1 MFTVDTAEF
10 VAAIKR
16 VIPHT
21 AKPNLGVPVL
31 EAVRLTIV
39 GDSLV
44 LSATDRYTMIECRVR
59 LRDDATACHHPFD
72 ALILAGALK
81 SLIPM
86 IKARN
91 VTEVVPGEGA
101 TVFDGV
107 RLEHRD
113 GDFPAVGHIWPAAL
127 HPINAESLGLGVEH
141 VKKLGALRVSARDR
155 DPILFY
161 GSDEVTDPEAGGRK
175 PVVVLYGEDTRVLV
189 MPVSRVG
196 SSAVDNWSAW
206 DAVPAPAAYRE
217 AVESRE
223 SAA

>member
-1 MFTVDTAEF
+1 MFAVDTAEF

-16 VIPHT
+16 AVPHT
-21 AKPNLGVPVL
+21 AKSNQNTPVL
-31 EAVRLTIV
+31 EAVRLTTV
-39 GDSLV
+39 GDHLV

-59 LRDDATACHHPFD
+59 LRDDATALRPPFD
-72 ALILAGALK
+72 VLIPAAALK

-91 VTEVVPGEGA
+91 ITEVVPGEGA

-107 RLEHRD
+107 RLEHQS
-113 GDFPAVGHIWPAAL
+113 GDFPATGRLWPAAL
-127 HPINAESLGLGVEH
+127 HPVNASALGLGVEN
-141 VKKLGALRVSARDR
+141 VKKLAALRVSARDTA
-155 DPILFY
+155 PILFY
-161 GSDEVTDPEAGGRK
+161 GSAEVTDPDAGVRK
-175 PVVVLYGEDTRVLV
+175 PVVALYGEDTRVLI

-223 SAA
+223 SVA

>member
-1 MFTVDTAEF
+1 MFSVDTTEF

-21 AKPNLGVPVL
+21 AKSNQCTPVL
-31 EAVRLTIV
+31 EAVRLTTV

-59 LRDDATACHHPFD
+59 LRDDATALRPPFD
-72 ALILAGALK
+72 ALIPAGALK

-91 VTEVVPGEGA
+91 VTEIHPGEGA

-107 RLEHRD
+107 RLEHQA
-113 GDFPAVGHIWPAAL
+113 GDFPAVGHLWPDAL
-127 HPINAESLGLGVEH
+127 HPVNASTLGLGVEN

-155 DPILFY
+155 DPIWFY
-161 GSDEVTDPEAGGRK
+161 GSAEVTDSDEGGRK
-175 PVVVLYGEDTRVLV
+175 PVVALYGEDTRVLI
-189 MPVSRVG
+189 MPVTRVG
-196 SSAVDNWSAW
+196 SHAFDNWSAW
-206 DAVPAPAAYRE
+206 DAVPAPATYRE

>member
-1 MFTVDTAEF
+1 MFSVATAEF

-16 VIPHT
+16 AVPHT
-21 AKPNLGVPVL
+21 AKSNQCTPVL
-31 EAVRLTIV
+31 EAVRLTTV

-59 LRDDATACHHPFD
+59 LRDGATAGQHPFD
-72 ALILAGALK
+72 ALIPAGALK

-101 TVFDGV
+101 TVFGGV
-107 RLEHRD
+107 RLEHQS
-113 GDFPAVGHIWPAAL
+113 GDFLATASLWPAAL
-127 HPINAESLGLGVEH
+127 HPVNASVLGLGVDN
-141 VKKLGALRVSARDR
+141 VKKLAALRVSARDN

-161 GSDEVTDPEAGGRK
+161 GSAEVTDPDEGTGK
-175 PVVVLYGEDTRVLV
+175 PVVVLYGEDTRVLI

-196 SSAVDNWSAW
+196 SPAVDNWSAW

-223 SAA
+223 SVA

>member
-1 MFTVDTAEF
+1 MFAVATAEF

-16 VIPHT
+16 AVPHT
-21 AKPNLGVPVL
+21 AKSNQNTPVL
-31 EAVRLTIV
+31 EAVRLTTV
-39 GDSLV
+39 GDHLV

-59 LRDDATACHHPFD
+59 LRGDATASQHPLD
-72 ALILAGALK
+72 VLIPAGALK
-81 SLIPM
+81 SLVPM

-91 VTEVVPGEGA
+91 ITEVVPDGGA

-107 RLEHRD
+107 RLEHQS
-113 GDFPAVGHIWPAAL
+113 GDFPATGRLWPAAL
-127 HPINAESLGLGVEH
+127 HPVNASALGLGVDH
-141 VKKLGALRVSARDR
+141 AKKLAALRVSARDTA
-155 DPILFY
+155 PILFY
-161 GSDEVTDPEAGGRK
+161 GSAEVTDPDEGGRK
-175 PVVVLYGEDTRVLV
+175 PVVALYGEDTRVLV

-223 SAA
+223 SVA